1 MRRNQFG
8 VCRRVLL
15 AVTAVASTV
24 VTTESV
30 TRAAD
35 FRLGVVNSTFVAR
48 IGDRIIINAFP
59 PGDPTLSGALTDPS
73 ASAVASVS
81 TPINERRDVLSIV
94 AGEDFEVEAT
104 TLLRGPV
111 FRAVQLN
118 SQAAFQV
125 SIPTS
130 AGNQR
135 SSLQLSGDGL
145 RAIRLTITY
154 GAGTTAQLTTFIN
167 VVSSTSMNAL
177 PVTFV
182 AYIDGAPTLQPDG
195 TTTVSDSTREQLRD
209 LRDLLQRK
217 PPTVA
222 IAVRLRP
229 ELLNGLSRSS
239 DEDRELLR
247 AISAQLPNN
256 DSLVSTF
263 RPLDVAS
270 YAAAGLKSN
279 FEAQLL
285 RGEAIL
291 DASDDAKLSTRTMWL
306 TGDVIDAPS
315 IDFLRSLGITN
326 VIAVGDA
333 VGAFGTDTDPNRPYA
348 LRSESKGVVLNMADP
363 RYSQL
368 LESPIGTAYESAT
381 AIAAELIAHRNELSR
396 SLVGSAAL
404 RARHVVLASTSGIP
418 PEPPVAAI
426 LLRHLRNSPQIALTR
441 LADFP
446 STLEGLARLAPPT
459 ATLVDVAVIQA
470 RTNQALAS
478 VESIRDVLITNDGVV
493 DRWVELIDVAN
504 DTSLTDAQRDAYLNG
519 VLAQVASARN
529 AVTLPTRSFTFGSR
543 ESELRIPL
551 VNQSGFAVSLRLQ
564 VTSPTGKMSFMPGTL
579 DVIVPAGEQQEIV
592 IAATARAN
600 GLIPVEVT
608 LLSPTGTVL
617 DVAQVR
623 VRVNAIA
630 GLGRGVSAVFLVLLA
645 TWWIIHSRR
654 AHKKK
659 TTRQHP
665 ALRSQS

>member
-1 MRRNQFG
+1 MRRRMCGRLF
-8 VCRRVLL
+8 V
-15 AVTAVASTV
+15 AVAAMWSAVAMTGN
-24 VTTESV
+24 VTH
-30 TRAAD
+30 AAD
-35 FRLGVVNSTFVAR
+35 FRLGVVNSTFVAK

-59 PGDPTLSGALTDPS
+59 PGDPSVGGTLTDPS

-81 TPINERRDVLSIV
+81 TPINTREDVLSIV
-94 AGEDFEVEAT
+94 AGNDFDVEAT

-118 SQAAFQV
+118 TQAAFQV

-130 AGNQR
+130 GSNQR
-135 SSLQLSGDGL
+135 TSLRIAGDGL
-145 RAIRLTITY
+145 RALRLTITS
-154 GAGTTAQLTTFIN
+154 GAGATAQLTTFIN
-167 VVSSTSMNAL
+167 VVSSNSVSAL
-177 PVTFV
+177 PVTYV

-195 TTTVSDSTREQLRD
+195 TIDVADATREQLRD
-209 LRDLLQRK
+209 LRDLLIRK
-217 PPTVA
+217 PPNVSVA
-222 IAVRLRP
+222 IRIRP
-229 ELLNGLSRSS
+229 ELLNGLFRSS

-247 AISAQLPNN
+247 AISAQLSNN
-256 DSLVSTF
+256 ETIVSTF

-279 FEAQLL
+279 FEAQLI
-285 RGEAIL
+285 RGETIL
-291 DASDDAKLSTRTMWL
+291 DRTDDAKLSTRAMWMS
-306 TGDVIDAPS
+306 TDVIDAPS
-315 IDFLRSLGITN
+315 IDFLRALGITN
-326 VIAVGDA
+326 VIAVGNA
-333 VGAFGTDTDPNRPYA
+333 ARALGADTDPNRPYA
-348 LRSESKGVVLNMADP
+348 LRSETKGLVFNLADP

-368 LESPIGTAYESAT
+368 LDDPIGTAYESAT

-404 RARHVVLASTSGIP
+404 RARHVVLASASGVP

-446 STLEGLARLAPPT
+446 SSLDGLPRLAPPT
-459 ATLVDVAVIQA
+459 AVLVDVATIQA

-478 VESIRDVLITNDGVV
+478 VESVRDVLITNEGVI

-504 DTSLTDAQRDAYLNG
+504 DTSLTDIQRDTYLDG
-519 VLAQVASARN
+519 VLTQVASARS
-529 AVTLPTRSFTFGSR
+529 AVTLPARSFTFGSR

-551 VNQSGFAVSLRLQ
+551 VNQSKFAVSLRLRIM
-564 VTSPTGKMSFMPGTL
+564 SPTGKMSFTPDTL
-579 DVIVPAGEQQEIV
+579 DVIIPAGEQQEVV

-623 VRVNAIA
+623 VRMNAIA
-630 GLGRGVSAVFLVLLA
+630 GLGRGVSVVFLVLLA

-654 AHKKK
+654 SHKKR

-665 ALRSQS
+665 ALRSQA

>member
-1 MRRNQFG
+1 MRRNPLKIS
-8 VCRRVLL
+8 RRVLF
-15 AVTAVASTV
+15 AVAMVVSTV

-30 TRAAD
+30 TLAAD
-35 FRLGVVNSTFVAR
+35 SRLGVVNSTFVAR
-48 IGDRIIINAFP
+48 VGDRIIINALP
-59 PGDPTLSGALTDPS
+59 PDDPEVSGALIDSS
-73 ASAVASVS
+73 ATAVASVS
-81 TPINERRDVLSIV
+81 TPINKRQDVLSIV
-94 AGEDFEVEAT
+94 AGNDFEVEAT

-118 SQAAFQV
+118 AQPAFQV
-125 SIPTS
+125 AIPTS
-130 AGNQR
+130 ASNQR
-135 SSLQLSGDGL
+135 TSLRLSGDGL
-145 RAIRLTITY
+145 RAIRVTVTY
-154 GAGTTAQLTTFIN
+154 GAGNTAQLTTFIN
-167 VVSSTSMNAL
+167 LVSSTSMSAL

-182 AYIDGAPTLQPDG
+182 AYLDGAPTLQPDG
-195 TTTVSDSTREQLRD
+195 TTAVSDSTREQLRD

-217 PPTVA
+217 PPTVP

-229 ELLNGLSRSS
+229 ELLNGLSRSN
-239 DEDRELLR
+239 DDDRELLR
-247 AISAQLPNN
+247 AISTQLPNN

-285 RGEAIL
+285 RGEEIL
-291 DASDDAKLSTRTMWL
+291 DAADEANLSTRSMWL
-306 TGDVIDAPS
+306 SDDVVDAAS

-333 VGAFGTDTDPNRPYA
+333 ARAFGADTDPNRPYA
-348 LRSESKGVVLNMADP
+348 LRSDNKGVVLNLADP
-363 RYSQL
+363 RYAQL
-368 LESPIGTAYESAT
+368 LDNPIGTAYESAT
-381 AIAAELIAHRNELSR
+381 ALAAELIAHRNELSR

-404 RARHVVLASTSGIP
+404 RARHVVLSSADGIP
-418 PEPPVAAI
+418 PEPPIAAI

-441 LADFP
+441 LSDFP
-446 STLEGLARLAPPT
+446 STLEGLARLAPPI
-459 ATLVDVAVIQA
+459 ATLVDVAEIQT

-478 VESIRDVLITNDGVV
+478 VESVRDMLITNAGVV

-504 DTSLTDAQRDAYLNG
+504 DTSLTDARRDAYLDG

-529 AVTLPTRSFTFGSR
+529 AVSLPARSFTFGSR

-551 VNQSGFAVSLRLQ
+551 VNQSGFAMSLRLQ
-564 VTSPTGKMSFMPGTL
+564 VTSPTGKMSFTPGTL
-579 DVIVPAGEQQEIV
+579 DLLIPPGEQQEVV
-592 IAATARAN
+592 IAASARAN

-617 DVAQVR
+617 DVSQIR

-630 GLGRGVSAVFLVLLA
+630 GLGRGVSAVFLALLA
-645 TWWIIHSRR
+645 TWWIIHTRR

-659 TTRQHP
+659 MTRQHP

>member
-1 MRRNQFG
+1 
-8 VCRRVLL
+8 
-15 AVTAVASTV
+15 
-24 VTTESV
+24 
-30 TRAAD
+30 
-35 FRLGVVNSTFVAR
+35 
-48 IGDRIIINAFP
+48 
-59 PGDPTLSGALTDPS
+59 
-73 ASAVASVS
+73 
-81 TPINERRDVLSIV
+81 
-94 AGEDFEVEAT
+94 
-104 TLLRGPV
+104 
-111 FRAVQLN
+111 
-118 SQAAFQV
+118 
-125 SIPTS
+125 
-130 AGNQR
+130 
-135 SSLQLSGDGL
+135 
-145 RAIRLTITY
+145 
-154 GAGTTAQLTTFIN
+154 
-167 VVSSTSMNAL
+167 
-177 PVTFV
+177 
-182 AYIDGAPTLQPDG
+182 
-195 TTTVSDSTREQLRD
+195 
-209 LRDLLQRK
+209 
-217 PPTVA
+217 
-222 IAVRLRP
+222 
-229 ELLNGLSRSS
+229 
-239 DEDRELLR
+239 
-247 AISAQLPNN
+247 
-256 DSLVSTF
+256 
-263 RPLDVAS
+263 
-270 YAAAGLKSN
+270 
-279 FEAQLL
+279 
-285 RGEAIL
+285 
-291 DASDDAKLSTRTMWL
+291 MWL
-306 TGDVIDAPS
+306 SGDVIDALS

-333 VGAFGTDTDPNRPYA
+333 VGAFGAATDPNRPYA
-348 LRSESKGVVLNMADP
+348 LRSESKGVVLNLADP

-441 LADFP
+441 LAEFP

-459 ATLVDVAVIQA
+459 AALVDVAAIQA

-478 VESIRDVLITNDGVV
+478 VESVRDVLITNDGVV

-529 AVTLPTRSFTFGSR
+529 AVTLPARSFTFGSR

-564 VTSPTGKMSFMPGTL
+564 VTSPTGKMSFTPETL
-579 DVIVPAGEQQEIV
+579 DVIIPAGDQQEVV